1 MRFFL
6 DENLSVVAIEPLAV
20 IFRGSHS
27 FLHAGALGLLGVD
40 DIELYLRLR
49 DEGIDAIVSKDGRQL
64 KVQVERRALFEAG
77 LTFIHL
83 GMGKSRGRT
92 GLALELAALTAGI
105 PYIERHWSDEPWA
118 YRIRGLQSGFTER
131 VSSETALWMDSWG
144 AKPR

>member
-6 DENLSVVAIEPLAV
+6 DENLSVVAIEPLGV

-27 FLHAGALGLLGVD
+27 FQHAGDLGLLGVD
-40 DIELYLRLR
+40 DIELYPRLR

-64 KVQVERRALFEAG
+64 KVQAERRGLYEAG

-83 GMGKSRGRT
+83 GMGKSRGRI

-105 PYIERHWSDEPWA
+105 PYIEQHWSDEPWA
-118 YRIRGLQSGFTER
+118 YRIRGLQSGFSER
-131 VSSETALWMDSWG
+131 VAGETSLWMDSWG